1 MQFKPI
7 HLAAAGALLVTAAA
21 TAQTGVT
28 TPAASAPSVRGLRAW
43 PVSPQ
48 QRASAEATAHQGIP
62 ASEVKADAPQR
73 YTVKH
78 GDTLWGISGM
88 YLKQPWQWP
97 ELWGMNMG
105 QIRNPH
111 WIFPGQVLV
120 LTIVNGRATLSL
132 EGQGSIP
139 TVRVEPGV
147 QYEALPATGIPTIN
161 PELIGPFLTRPLLVE
176 PNTLAM
182 SPRIVALSPGHVML
196 APHEVAYVR
205 GNVGTTTRFDVYR
218 PARELR
224 NPHTHKVIA
233 YESDYVGTVQVVH
246 GPQGKDGVST
256 VRATDMAREMVVG
269 DLLIAQPPRQYL
281 DFSPHAPKEPV
292 RADIISIYGDMQMAG
307 KNSVVAI
314 DAGAAE
320 GLDRGTVLA
329 IEKAPREV
337 EDTTAKGDPKIEI
350 PARRVGLLMVFRT
363 FEHVSFGLVLDADT
377 EIEVPDHVLQP

>member
-1 MQFKPI
+1 MQRKLYGRAGTLGLLFWLGLGAAQAAGSEAPPL
-7 HLAAAGALLVTAAA
+7 HGLPDYPVPAQQRQRAEAAAHAGVPVGELAAGA
-21 TAQTGVT
+21 
-28 TPAASAPSVRGLRAW
+28 PPRYEVR
-43 PVSPQ
+43 
-48 QRASAEATAHQGIP
+48 
-62 ASEVKADAPQR
+62 K
-73 YTVKH
+73 
-78 GDTLWGISGM
+78 GDTLWHIAGL
-88 YLKQPWQWP
+88 YLKRPWNWP
-97 ELWGMNMG
+97 DLWGMNLER
-105 QIRNPH
+105 IRNPH

-147 QYEALPATGIPTIN
+147 QYEALPATGIPTID

-176 PNTLAM
+176 PGTLAM

-281 DFSPHAPKEPV
+281 DFTPHAPKEPV

-363 FEHVSFGLVLDADT
+363 FEHVSFGLVLNADT